1 MMIRYI
7 FTTFLFSLISIVS
20 SHISAQE
27 IHPSAT
33 FFSIS
38 DNAEVTL
45 AGGESKT
52 TQAPCEVSF
61 EVKIDNPK
69 NYNYVCE
76 WVLKQVKDKDEKVIL
91 DRFEEKTQYTL
102 TQSGGYD
109 AKCYVT
115 FSLNGDTVQ
124 CESENIHI
132 VISESKL
139 KCPDGFSPNGDDIND
154 TYRITYESLI
164 KLDAVFF
171 NRWGQKLHSVSL
183 SSASKVEDE
192 PEKLD
197 LWDGR
202 VNGTYVKDGVYFVNV
217 QAVGSDGVKY
227 DIKKAV
233 NVLKGFK
240 EYGESTG
247 GK

>member
-1 MMIRYI
+1 MIRYFFI
-7 FTTFLFSLISIVS
+7 TLFLLMIGFSANPAF
-20 SHISAQE
+20 AQE

-33 FFSIS
+33 FYSIS
-38 DNAEVTL
+38 DNEEVTL
-45 AGGESKT
+45 AGGESKI
-52 TQAPCEVSF
+52 TQAPCEITF
-61 EVKIDNPK
+61 DVKIDNPK

-76 WVLKQVKDKDEKVIL
+76 WVLKQVKDKEEKVIL
-91 DRFEEKTQYTL
+91 DRFEEQTQYTL
-102 TQSGGYD
+102 TQAGGYD

-115 FSLNGDTVQ
+115 FSLDGDTVQ

-183 SSASKVEDE
+183 SNASKVDDE

-202 VNGTYVKDGVYFVNV
+202 VDGKYVKDGVYFVNV

-233 NVLKGFK
+233 NVLKGFN
-240 EYGESTG
+240 EYGDSTG